1 MAQAGEV
8 GVVGVAVA
16 AQMHLEV
23 QEIATNQVLPILSQ
37 TQGLAPTVLC
47 NQVSFV
53 KPVRGGRQSLCV
65 SLFV

>member
-16 AQMHLEV
+16 AQEV